1 MKYLLLILCGLSFC
15 LSAATVD
22 TNHSA
27 VLVKPGELTEWQQN
41 QLALRALLS
50 KKSGLSDE
58 KISAS
63 YVVDESFKPAVL
75 RSYYEQVPKY
85 KGVEKQWF
93 NLVVDE
99 NKIHQLMLSQRI
111 PIWPDRRGTV
121 YVWVVEEYDAQPL
134 VHASDDSEAVYWL
147 KKWFDVLGVPTRF
160 YDAQAEDLLTFKPQ
174 DVRFLNPDLIDYI
187 QADEE
192 INMTLLVFIK
202 HASNGFSYRFGLAEA
217 DKPVVIKNLQFL
229 DLAAGMKS
237 LVSFVQHVMAEGQRL
252 FADEFNDNTIAVN
265 INDVNDAD
273 NILKLLN
280 YLDQHALIDAYQVN
294 QLKAKQMRMM
304 MRIKVLPETFI
315 KFVEKE
321 GLLIHQPLELGRSL
335 LFKWVQ

>member
-1 MKYLLLILCGLSFC
+1 MKSLFTILCGLSFC

-27 VLVKPGELTEWQQN
+27 VLVNPGELTEWQQN
-41 QLALRALLS
+41 QQALGALLR
-50 KKSGLSDE
+50 KKSGLSDDN
-58 KISAS
+58 ISAR
-63 YVVDESFKPAVL
+63 YVVDESYRSAIL
-75 RSYYEQVPKY
+75 RSYYEQIPNQT
-85 KGVEKQWF
+85 GAEKQWF
-93 NLVVDE
+93 NLVVDD
-99 NKIHQLMLSQRI
+99 KKMHQLMLSQKI

-121 YVWVVEEYDAQPL
+121 YVWVVEEFETQPL

-187 QADEE
+187 QADDE
-192 INMTLLVFIK
+192 IHMTLLVFIK

-217 DKPVVIKNLQFL
+217 EKPVVIKNLQFL

-237 LVSFVQHVMAEGQRL
+237 LAGYVQNIMADGQRL
-252 FADEFNDNTIAVN
+252 LADEFSDNTVAVT
-265 INDVNDAD
+265 INDISDAN
-273 NILKLLN
+273 NILRLLS
-280 YLDQHALIDAYQVN
+280 YLDQHALVDAYQVN
-294 QLKAKQMRMM
+294 QLKAKQMRLM

-315 KFVEKE
+315 KFVENE
-321 GLLIHQPLELGRSL
+321 GLLMHQPLDLGRSL
-335 LFKWVQ
+335 WFKWVQ

>member
-1 MKYLLLILCGLSFC
+1 MKSLLLILCGLSFC

-58 KISAS
+58 NISAS

-121 YVWVVEEYDAQPL
+121 YVWVVEEYGAQPL

-187 QADEE
+187 QADDE

-237 LVSFVQHVMAEGQRL
+237 LVSFVQHVMADGQRL
-252 FADEFNDNTIAVN
+252 FADEFNDNTIAVT
-265 INDVNDAD
+265 INDINDA
-273 NILKLLN
+273 NNVLKLLN

-315 KFVEKE
+315 KFVENE
-321 GLLIHQPLELGRSL
+321 GLLLHQPLDLGRSL